1 MLEQLII
8 HFGHIIKYLLFYFFI
23 YLNGRAFAILLN
35 RYVEKK
41 TKVPEVKFLD
51 TTKTI
56 IYPLL
61 GIALIG
67 NLLIILNF
75 FFALKSPIIIIVL
88 ILFSLINLVDIT
100 FTNFDISF
108 YKIFSY
114 LLIPSIFLFFV
125 YNASWHYDAGFYH
138 LNNQNW
144 LRESNLII
152 GFVNIFW
159 AFGMSSIYEYLSA
172 ILWNGSN
179 FQFLSYLNIFFIHFF
194 YQIITENIIKNKESV
209 YKNSSILILIFSIL
223 DNFGLDGGRNG
234 YIYFQGLPKQDM
246 SVAIIFF
253 FVSRFIFVSITKKN
267 ITKIDLSIL
276 SFLILF
282 LVQIK
287 LNAVP
292 IFILYLIFLIL
303 ILKDKILTFYEILK
317 SSSLALIFGSI
328 WVLKYYLTTGC
339 FIFPVNATCK
349 NNFSWY
355 LYESTRSY
363 EEITREASYTITKF
377 DNNFFEWFSVFYSF
391 QINKVVLL
399 NFLFSLL
406 VIFIF
411 LLLFT
416 NRLKIDRTVFLIFLF
431 FVFSNLIYLIFYG
444 PTPRYSVGILITI
457 VGFIG
462 FYINKLK
469 FEIKNVIF
477 YFLVFVSAVLLIR
490 FNSYQAF
497 LKNETT
503 QLFDSREIAVYIE
516 SNNDFVRP
524 DIGDQCWI
532 NLKCT
537 MSNDLISINDSGF
550 FKIASRQVIND

>member
-8 HFGHIIKYLLFYFFI
+8 HFEHIVKYLLFYFFI
-23 YLNGRAFAILLN
+23 YLNGRAFTILLN
-35 RYVEKK
+35 RSYEKK
-41 TKVPEVKFLD
+41 IKVAEEKILD

-61 GIALIG
+61 GIALVG
-67 NLLIILNF
+67 NFLVISNF
-75 FFALKSPIIIIVL
+75 FLALKSPIIFIGL
-88 ILFSLINLVDIT
+88 ILFLLINLVDLK

-114 LLIPSIFLFFV
+114 VLIPSIFIFFV

-172 ILWNGSN
+172 ILWNGNN
-179 FQFLSYLNIFFIHFF
+179 FQFLAYLNIFFIHFF
-194 YQIITENIIKNKESV
+194 YQLITENIIKSKERL
-209 YKNSSILILIFSIL
+209 YRNSSIVILIFSVL

-234 YIYFQGLPKQDM
+234 FIYFQGLPKQDM

-253 FVSRFIFVSITKKN
+253 FVSRFIFVSIIKKN

-303 ILKDKILTFYEILK
+303 ILKEKILTFYEIIK
-317 SSSLALIFGSI
+317 SSSLAIIFGSI

-339 FIFPVNATCK
+339 YIFPVNATCK

-355 LYESTRSY
+355 LYESTKSY

-399 NFLFSLL
+399 NFLFSFFL
-406 VIFIF
+406 IF
-411 LLLFT
+411 
-416 NRLKIDRTVFLIFLF
+416 VFLILFTSKLKIEKTVLLIFVF
-431 FVFSNLIYLIFYG
+431 FVISNLIYLIFYG

-469 FEIKNVIF
+469 FEIKNVVF
-477 YFLVFVSAVLLIR
+477 YFLIFVSAFLLIR

-497 LKNETT
+497 LNNETT

>member
-8 HFGHIIKYLLFYFFI
+8 HFGHIVKYLLFYFFI
-23 YLNGRAFAILLN
+23 YLNGRAFGILLN
-35 RYVEKK
+35 RFIEKK

-61 GIALIG
+61 GISLIG
-67 NLLIILNF
+67 NLLVILNF
-75 FFALKSPIIIIVL
+75 FFALKSPIVFIVL
-88 ILFSLINLVDIT
+88 ILFPLINLVDLKL
-100 FTNFDISF
+100 TNFDINF

-114 LLIPSIFLFFV
+114 VLIPSIFLFFV

-159 AFGMSSIYEYLSA
+159 AFGMSSIYEFLSA
-172 ILWNGSN
+172 ILWNGNN
-179 FQFLSYLNIFFIHFF
+179 FQFLAYLNIFFIHFF
-194 YQIITENIIKNKESV
+194 YQLITENIIKNKESL
-209 YKNSSILILIFSIL
+209 YRNSSILILIFSLL

-234 YIYFQGLPKQDM
+234 FIYFQGLPKQDM

-253 FVSRFIFVSITKKN
+253 FVTRFIFVSIIKKN

-303 ILKDKILTFYEILK
+303 VLKDKILAFHEILK
-317 SSSLALIFGSI
+317 SSSLALFFGFI
-328 WVLKYYLTTGC
+328 WILKYYLTTGC

-355 LYESTRSY
+355 LYESTKSY

-399 NFLFSLL
+399 NFLFSLF
-406 VIFIF
+406 FIF
-411 LLLFT
+411 VFSLLFT
-416 NRLKIDRTVFLIFLF
+416 NKLRIDKTVFLLFSF
-431 FVFSNLIYLIFYG
+431 FVILNLIYLIFYG

-462 FYINKLK
+462 FFINKIK
-469 FEIKNVIF
+469 FEIKNIII
-477 YFLVFVSAVLLIR
+477 YFLIFVSATLLIR

-497 LKNETT
+497 LNNETT
-503 QLFDSREIAVYIE
+503 QLFDSREIAVYIK

-537 MSNDLISINDSGF
+537 MSNDLISINDNGF
-550 FKIASRQVIND
+550 FKIVSRQFIDD

>member
-1 MLEQLII
+1 
-8 HFGHIIKYLLFYFFI
+8 
-23 YLNGRAFAILLN
+23 
-35 RYVEKK
+35 
-41 TKVPEVKFLD
+41 
-51 TTKTI
+51 
-56 IYPLL
+56 
-61 GIALIG
+61 
-67 NLLIILNF
+67 
-75 FFALKSPIIIIVL
+75 
-88 ILFSLINLVDIT
+88 
-100 FTNFDISF
+100 
-108 YKIFSY
+108 
-114 LLIPSIFLFFV
+114 
-125 YNASWHYDAGFYH
+125 
-138 LNNQNW
+138 
-144 LRESNLII
+144 
-152 GFVNIFW
+152 
-159 AFGMSSIYEYLSA
+159 
-172 ILWNGSN
+172 
-179 FQFLSYLNIFFIHFF
+179 
-194 YQIITENIIKNKESV
+194 
-209 YKNSSILILIFSIL
+209 
-223 DNFGLDGGRNG
+223 
-234 YIYFQGLPKQDM
+234 
-246 SVAIIFF
+246 
-253 FVSRFIFVSITKKN
+253 
-267 ITKIDLSIL
+267 
-276 SFLILF
+276 
-282 LVQIK
+282 
-287 LNAVP
+287 
-292 IFILYLIFLIL
+292 L
-303 ILKDKILTFYEILK
+303 ILKNKILTFYEILK
-317 SSSLALIFGSI
+317 SSSIALVFGSI

-355 LYESTRSY
+355 LYESTKSY
-363 EEITREASYTITKF
+363 EKITREASYTITKF
-377 DNNFFEWFSVFYSF
+377 DNNFFEWFSFFYSF

-431 FVFSNLIYLIFYG
+431 FVISNLLYLIFYG

-497 LKNETT
+497 LKNEKT